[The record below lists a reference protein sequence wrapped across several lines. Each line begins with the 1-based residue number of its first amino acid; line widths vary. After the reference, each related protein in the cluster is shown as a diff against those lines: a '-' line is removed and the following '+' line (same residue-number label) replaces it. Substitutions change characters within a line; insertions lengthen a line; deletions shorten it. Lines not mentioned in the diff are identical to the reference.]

1 MSIWTTDIRQ
11 GEKQC
16 ALQKSKKPIESYS
29 AHNCSS
35 WERFEC
41 LLQPSSKEVSWIIIH
56 IDQMRDH
63 TVKLWWARRT
73 RSSSS
78 SIFFFTSFAC
88 HKCLIRPVI
97 RLNCSFSFLG
107 TRVLHAIQT
116 LSNWLGKEILRQVNE
131 RRLYEKKR
139 TGLWLAMCHQI
150 ELHDHGCIVASTFV
164 GRR

>member
-11 GEKQC
+11 GEKQR
-16 ALQKSKKPIESYS
+16 ALQKSKKQPIESYS

-56 IDQMRDH
+56 IDQMKDR

-97 RLNCSFSFLG
+97 RLNSSFSFLG
-107 TRVLHAIQT
+107 TRLLHAIQT
-116 LSNWLGKEILRQVNE
+116 LSNWL
-131 RRLYEKKR
+131 EKKYWVSL
-139 TGLWLAMCHQI
+139 TKEDYMKKNGLDYDLQSVIKLSYTIMAALLPQP
-150 ELHDHGCIVASTFV
+150 L
-164 GRR
+164 